1 MCPVELCKARKCLQG
16 TSTSWTLV
24 VMVLSGSTGPG
35 QQKFVF
41 HQHGIGIIGI
51 EMARTIVS
59 SGVCFHFLEHR
70 PITWDDFVI
79 EWANAL
85 VPPTPFSA
93 AHVVKMQILDP
104 ACTNIPIYIYVWNTY
119 IHACMHTYIHT
130 YTHTYIIIYT
140 YAECNE
146 YLPTFGLLCL

>member
-1 MCPVELCKARKCLQG
+1 M
-16 TSTSWTLV
+16 
-24 VMVLSGSTGPG
+24 MVLSGSTGPG

-59 SGVCFHFLEHR
+59 SGVWFHFLEHR

-104 ACTNIPIYIYVWNTY
+104 ACTNIPTYIYIYICMEYIHTY
-119 IHACMHTYIHT
+119 MHACMHACMHAYIHT
-130 YTHTYIIIYT
+130 YTHIYIIIYT